1 MKLLLITPF
10 IEFSRKRILRRMV
23 GFMALLFTM
32 PLSTSFADGAIPE
45 IMFYPDNPAKA
56 FVLSLTFVDGGPI
69 SYDSGFVSLNPAGG
83 YPDGRPDVGVGLID
97 VYSSSIAN
105 FTLPSPLRMR
115 VYNADGTDSE
125 KFQSTTQ
132 SDIHFPFGP
141 DASVVSVSDNLS
153 NSEVTVDLKPIIQ
166 DFCVGHL
173 DDPECYETDIAISS
187 SGAVD
192 PPPLVLLGQ
201 PVNLT
206 VRTIIDNN
214 GPEAKPAPPAEEKGV
229 DALFDQQVTNVSQ
242 GVTVTP
248 SGITGQQEFGLKVG
262 ASRTNDHTYVVTC
275 LEPGLQEAT
284 FTSTIEPLSAA
295 VIEPHEVDTTVASNN
310 TKAFV
315 LSVDCA
321 VPVTLNN
328 KPHSFPNSV
337 NLDKS
342 GDVPVAVLTTEQGE
356 YGNPLAF
363 DAQTIDPLTVHY
375 GVESLA
381 SYDNGATESHEATHI
396 KDSYELDDKTRDKDL
411 DAVMHFPAKDTGLSS
426 GDTETCIKGKF
437 TDGGNT
443 FTFFGCDSVNVI
455 E

>member
-1 MKLLLITPF
+1 MKSLFHTSF
-10 IEFSRKRILRRMV
+10 IQYFRNGIAFRTV
-23 GFMALLFTM
+23 VVAGLLFTTTLDAS
-32 PLSTSFADGAIPE
+32 PDGSSIPE
-45 IMFYPDNPAKA
+45 IKFYPENPAKA
-56 FVLSLTFVDGGPI
+56 VVLTLTFSKVEPV
-69 SYDSGFVSLNPAGG
+69 SFDSAVVSLKPAGG
-83 YPDGRPDVGVGLID
+83 YPDGRPDVGVAIVD
-97 VYSSSIAN
+97 VYNSSTNS
-105 FTLPSPLRMR
+105 FTLFSPRRIR

-125 KFQSTTQ
+125 KLQDSSQST
-132 SDIHFPFGP
+132 INFPFEP
-141 DASVVSVSDNLS
+141 DASLATITDNLS
-153 NSEVTVDLKPIIQ
+153 ASDVLVDLKPIIH

-173 DDPECYETDIAISS
+173 ADPECYETDIAIASM
-187 SGAVD
+187 GAVD
-192 PPPLVLLGQ
+192 PPPLVLLGKSADF
-201 PVNLT
+201 T

-229 DALFDQQVTNVSQ
+229 DAIFDQQVTNVSQ
-242 GVTVTP
+242 GITVAP
-248 SGITGQQEFGLKVG
+248 SGVTGQQEFGLKVG
-262 ASRTNDHTYVVTC
+262 VSRTNDQTYVITC

-337 NLDKS
+337 NPDKE
-342 GDVPVAVLTTEQGE
+342 GDIPVAVLTTEQGE

-363 DAQTIDPLTVHY
+363 DAQTIDPSTVHY

-411 DAVMHFPAKDTGLSS
+411 DAVMHFPAKDTGLSP
-426 GDTETCIKGKF
+426 GDSETCIKGKF

-443 FTFFGCDSVNVI
+443 FTFYGCDSVNVI

>member
-1 MKLLLITPF
+1 VVRTLALVTLLF
-10 IEFSRKRILRRMV
+10 A
-23 GFMALLFTM
+23 MALT
-32 PLSTSFADGAIPE
+32 TSYAEGPIPE
-45 IMFYPDNPAKA
+45 IQFYPDNPAKA
-56 FVLSLTFVDGGPI
+56 VVLDLTFVDGGAL
-69 SYDSGFVSLNPAGG
+69 SYDAAMVSLKPAGR
-83 YPDGRPDVGVGLID
+83 YPDGRPDVAVEVVD
-97 VYSSSIAN
+97 VYSASVSS

-125 KFQSTTQ
+125 KIQATVQ
-132 SDIHFPFGP
+132 GLINFPFGP
-141 DASVVSVSDNLS
+141 DASAATISDNLS
-153 NSEVTVDLKPIIQ
+153 DSEVTVDLKPIIH

-173 DDPECYETDIAISS
+173 DDPECYETDIEIASV
-187 SGAVD
+187 GAVD
-192 PPPLVLLGQ
+192 PPPLVLLGKS
-201 PVNLT
+201 VDLT

-242 GVTVTP
+242 GITVVP
-248 SGITGQQEFGLKVG
+248 SGVTGQQEFGLKVG
-262 ASRTNDHTYVVTC
+262 VSRTNDQIYVVTC

-328 KPHSFPNSV
+328 KPHSFPNSI

-363 DAQTIDPLTVHY
+363 DAQTIDPLSVHY

-381 SYDNGATESHEATHI
+381 SYDNGATESHQATHI
-396 KDSYELDDKTRDKDL
+396 VDSYELDDKTRDKDL
-411 DAVMHFPAKDTGLSS
+411 DAVMHFPAEDTGLSP

-443 FTFFGCDSVNVI
+443 FTFYGCDSVNVV

>member
-1 MKLLLITPF
+1 MKPRLITPF
-10 IEFSRKRILRRMV
+10 IESSRKRIVVRIVVL
-23 GFMALLFTM
+23 MALLFAM
-32 PLSTSFADGAIPE
+32 PLNTSFADGPIPAIK
-45 IMFYPDNPAKA
+45 FYPDNPEKSL
-56 FVLSLTFVDGGPI
+56 VLFLTFVDGGVL
-69 SYDSGFVSLNPAGG
+69 SYDSASVSLKPAGG
-83 YPDGRPDVGVGLID
+83 YPDGRPDVAVEVDD
-97 VYSSSIAN
+97 VYSSLIGN

-115 VYNADGTDSE
+115 VYDADGADSE

-132 SDIHFPFGP
+132 SALHFPFEP
-141 DASVVSVSDNLS
+141 DASSATISDNLS
-153 NSEVTVDLKPIIQ
+153 DSEVTVDLKPIIH

-173 DDPECYETDIAISS
+173 DDPECYDSDIAISS
-187 SGAVD
+187 VGAVD
-192 PPPLVLLGQ
+192 PPPLVLLGKS
-201 PVNLT
+201 VDLT
-206 VRTIIDNN
+206 VRSIIDNN

-242 GVTVTP
+242 GITVAP
-248 SGITGQQEFGLKVG
+248 SEVTGQQEFGLKVEV
-262 ASRTNDHTYVVTC
+262 SRTNDQTYAVTC
-275 LEPGLQEAT
+275 LEPGMQEAT

-337 NLDKS
+337 NLEKE
-342 GDVPVAVLTTEQGE
+342 GDIPVAVLTTEQGE

-363 DAQTIDPLTVHY
+363 DAQTIDPSTVHY